1 MCNVCNLNGV
11 KIITTDK
18 KTDFNKEV
26 NTIASHT
33 HQTWQKNRSFG
44 ETVADTS
51 QGKLAEMVVE
61 AYFSSFLT
69 DFIYIPYDKIRDDNF
84 KFHAPFDAILIKQ
97 EMVKDR
103 NLEVIKTR
111 LADIINEGCQT
122 NGKISDGLR
131 NFLLNN
137 NIITIEIKSTKIS
150 QKRINLNDSERINA
164 IQKDDYFLYPYFLR
178 TNDNNV
184 TNFKKYVD
192 YACEKYPDEIINVN
206 KNKAK
211 EDNLLNIEFFNSS
224 DIVIRVY
231 TESLSDHNKFYIM
244 GYMRNAEILSNKN
257 IKQFFK
263 KGKSENAIYFTKSIK
278 SGKGI
283 DLLSTDELVW
293 IPYKMDNFRTFF
305 DEKVIEPNTK
315 TIKKDILDEEER

>member
-1 MCNVCNLNGV
+1 MCNVSNLNGV

-18 KTDFNKEV
+18 KTDFNKET

-33 HQTWQKNRSFG
+33 HQTWQKDRSFE

-69 DFIYIPYDKIRDDNF
+69 DFIYISYDKIRDDNF

-111 LADIINEGCQT
+111 LADIINKGCQT
-122 NGKISDGLR
+122 NGKISCGLR

-178 TNDNNV
+178 TNDNDV
-184 TNFKKYVD
+184 TNFEKYVD
-192 YACEKYPDEIINVN
+192 YVCKKYPDEIINVN

-211 EDNLLNIEFFNSS
+211 ENNLLNIEFFNSS

-244 GYMRNAEILSNKN
+244 GYMRNAEILLNKN

-278 SGKGI
+278 NGKGI

-305 DEKVIEPNTK
+305 DEKVIEPSTK
-315 TIKKDILDEEER
+315 TIEKDVLDEEER